1 MNAIIIGIIT
11 GIVAVISINLLKRF
25 NRPLLYALVLS
36 GIAYLYVGYNWSDT
50 VLLVVCAIQSVVFVL
65 VACAGV
71 QKSLLILAAGYFL
84 HGVWD
89 LLFDLLPATGLMPPH
104 YDLFC
109 LSVDFTMG
117 IYLVILHY
125 KTEKTIVTA

>member
-1 MNAIIIGIIT
+1 MTAIIIGIIT
-11 GIVAVISINLLKRF
+11 GIAAVIFINLLKQF
-25 NRPLLYALVLS
+25 NRALIYALVLS

-50 VLLVVCAIQSVVFVL
+50 VLLVICTVQSVVFVL

-84 HGVWD
+84 HGIWD
-89 LLFDLLPATGLMPPH
+89 LLFDLFPAAGLMPPH

-125 KTEKTIVTA
+125 KTGKTIVTA